1 MHSVPRNKG
10 CWWGMEPARGLES
23 MAVLCGRTGQRDSF
37 FSHTPTQVGLVCADP
52 MPAIRRVNMFYVVD
66 AATKRCGALTDFE

>member
-1 MHSVPRNKG
+1 
-10 CWWGMEPARGLES
+10 
-23 MAVLCGRTGQRDSF
+23 
-37 FSHTPTQVGLVCADP
+37 